1 MAKEAPVLVTNIK
14 TGIARI
20 YKGNTVIGAG
30 FLVQGGY
37 VLTCA
42 HVVRDALGLKPE
54 DRPEGQQVK
63 VNFPYLSMGQKL
75 TTEVLYYR
83 YDKTEATLDEDI
95 AALRV
100 LEPLPEGSQPVKILG
115 SHQLRNPYSVL
126 GFPKGHP
133 KGIASYGE
141 LLEELPNGLIQMEDT
156 KAQGLAILP
165 GFSGTPVWDEV
176 ESAIVGMVVA
186 REQGQPEAKIGFMMP
201 GRKLLETCRELE
213 CLGLVALLTDVADEL
228 ADAIKLA
235 YRLCCP
241 QGWLVPEDL
250 RDKLQSLQD
259 VKPGTSTFEALDRF
273 VGLLSLPDLN
283 HNATLVEHLQ
293 EWLQQRHV
301 SVQPLLQEVQPLLT
315 QHQASQATDTPS
327 HLLIYVRD
335 ESTEARFVSALFVQ
349 DEKHYRKIS
358 GQGGEPVQAPGQD
371 PFYEKVTPDT
381 LPALV
386 QACLSEVSDKS
397 PQRLM
402 LHLILPMDWLTQAQD
417 YDRWPFSAPLLNNLD
432 DYRMGEHC
440 CCMIRITER
449 LNPEILKHFREP
461 WEKKWKQFQN
471 LTSME
476 ICKAFVSGDKVEDPK
491 KLRGLLNQSSNLGL
505 KLSTIHGEDWYR
517 KLFNNLIAT
526 GTPVAL
532 WLRFDQFTSTICPA
546 KALNELLNCTIFEL
560 PEVVKQARATA
571 VAEDEDAHIGH
582 HLSFLW
588 EDPNLVPPSP
598 QTSLTMPQ
606 P

>member
-1 MAKEAPVLVTNIK
+1 
-14 TGIARI
+14 
-20 YKGNTVIGAG
+20 
-30 FLVQGGY
+30 
-37 VLTCA
+37 
-42 HVVRDALGLKPE
+42 
-54 DRPEGQQVK
+54 
-63 VNFPYLSMGQKL
+63 
-75 TTEVLYYR
+75 
-83 YDKTEATLDEDI
+83 
-95 AALRV
+95 
-100 LEPLPEGSQPVKILG
+100 
-115 SHQLRNPYSVL
+115 
-126 GFPKGHP
+126 
-133 KGIASYGE
+133 
-141 LLEELPNGLIQMEDT
+141 
-156 KAQGLAILP
+156 
-165 GFSGTPVWDEV
+165 
-176 ESAIVGMVVA
+176 
-186 REQGQPEAKIGFMMP
+186 
-201 GRKLLETCRELE
+201 
-213 CLGLVALLTDVADEL
+213 
-228 ADAIKLA
+228 
-235 YRLCCP
+235 
-241 QGWLVPEDL
+241 
-250 RDKLQSLQD
+250 

-327 HLLIYVRD
+327 HLLIYVRA
-335 ESTEARFVSALFVQ
+335 ESTGACFVSALFVQ
-349 DEKHYRKIS
+349 NQRDYQKVS

-397 PQRLM
+397 PHRLM
-402 LHLILPMDWLTQAQD
+402 LHLILPMAWLTQAQD
-417 YDRWPFSAPLLNNLD
+417 YDRWPLSAQLEDLD
-432 DYRMGEHC
+432 DYRMGEYC
-440 CCMIRITER
+440 CCMVRITER
-449 LNPEILKHFREP
+449 LNPEILKLFREP
-461 WEKKWKQFQN
+461 WEKKWKQLQN
-471 LTSME
+471 LTPKE
-476 ICKAFVSGDKVEDPK
+476 IYKAFVSGDKVEDPK

-505 KLSTIHGEDWYR
+505 KLSTIHGDDWYP
-517 KLFNNLIAT
+517 KLFSNLIAT

-532 WLRFDQFTSTICPA
+532 WLRFDQFTSTICPVT
-546 KALNELLNCTIFEL
+546 ALNELLNCTISEL